1 MKNLSINLKIEMAVK
16 MATFDAIKKAQENKN
31 DSFELQELKVK
42 TFIKTAT
49 FKKNVD
55 LIFNELQ
62 AFYKNNY

>member
-1 MKNLSINLKIEMAVK
+1 MKDLSVNLKIEIAVK

-62 AFYKNNY
+62 AL

>member
-1 MKNLSINLKIEMAVK
+1 MKELSVNLKIEMAVK

-31 DSFELQELKVK
+31 DSLELQELKVK

-62 AFYKNNY
+62 AL

>member
-1 MKNLSINLKIEMAVK
+1 MKDLSVNLKIEMAVK

-31 DSFELQELKVK
+31 DSLELQELKVK

-55 LIFNELQ
+55 LIFNESKH
-62 AFYKNNY
+62 FKY

>member
-1 MKNLSINLKIEMAVK
+1 MKDLSVNLKIEMAVK

-62 AFYKNNY
+62 AL

>member
-1 MKNLSINLKIEMAVK
+1 MKDLSVNLKIEIAVK

-31 DSFELQELKVK
+31 DSLELQELKVK

-62 AFYKNNY
+62 AL